1 MKLTP
6 PQRALLVLAAHEVG
20 TKVAEYYPP
29 ARHLVANGLCEW
41 RKPFERAMSKR
52 LYATERG
59 RALVAKEAGS

>member
-1 MKLTP
+1 LKK
-6 PQRALLVLAAHEVG
+6 AAQECGVH
-20 TKVAEYYPP
+20 VAEYYSS